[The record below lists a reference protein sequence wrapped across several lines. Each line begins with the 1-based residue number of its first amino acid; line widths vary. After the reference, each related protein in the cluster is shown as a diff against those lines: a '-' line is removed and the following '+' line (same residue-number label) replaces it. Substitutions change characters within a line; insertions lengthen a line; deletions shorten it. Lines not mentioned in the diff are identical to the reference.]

1 MRLKS
6 GDGLCDALRGTRVIN
21 IGDSLTHQL
30 VETWRVCRVPFSP
43 VFLIRGVPRPDGRV
57 YLGADQ
63 DAIDAPLRHRRDRY
77 KTQASAPHRVVV
89 AGPRRLRLQKER
101 GGPPVQGDRPG
112 ERVRAPVARRPAAA
126 APRPAQGGARERR
139 ARGAAAL
146 RRRRAL
152 FERGRVPVHRA
163 AAALEPRPLG
173 LPGARPERGQVRRGL
188 PEPDARLRDAL
199 LPRPA
204 FPFCR
209 GGRARGADGRAH
221 STPSPRRSNFSICAL
236 SRGRARGADGRA
248 YERVHGRASDPLHA
262 VDASNNCRHKASELS
277 VWRAVFGKGA
287 IEKDKK
293 KREKRKTRH
302 KAERTR
308 MAVVY
313 NCFAHLESIARFPR
327 PVGSCV
333 FVLLV
338 RRARLAWTLQSR
350 ETFYCPTRHRR
361 RRSRS

>member
-1 MRLKS
+1 MFAAS
-6 GDGLCDALRGTRVIN
+6 
-21 IGDSLTHQL
+21 
-30 VETWRVCRVPFSP
+30 FFP
-43 VFLIRGVPRPDGRV
+43 VFLIRVLIRGVPRPDGRV

-139 ARGAAAL
+139 ARGAAAF

-173 LPGARPERGQVRRGL
+173 LPGARPERGQVRRGF

-204 FPFCR
+204 FSFCRADEPAEPTVELTPRRRRDARTFRSVLCR
-209 GGRARGADGRAH
+209 GGRATEPIVEPTREPTAEPRTP
-221 STPSPRRSNFSICAL
+221 STPSPRRSNTAGTRRASCRSGGRSSA
-236 SRGRARGADGRA
+236 RARSRRTRGSARSGRSGTRPSA
-248 YERVHGRASDPLHA
+248 RAWPWSTTASRTSRASR
-262 VDASNNCRHKASELS
+262 VSR
-277 VWRAVFGKGA
+277 
-287 IEKDKK
+287 
-293 KREKRKTRH
+293 
-302 KAERTR
+302 
-308 MAVVY
+308 
-313 NCFAHLESIARFPR
+313 
-327 PVGSCV
+327 
-333 FVLLV
+333 VLLV
-338 RRARLAWTLQSR
+338 LVSSSFWCAEPAWRGPIRMTQQSR
-350 ETFYCPTRHRR
+350 ETLYRPTRRRR

>member
-1 MRLKS
+1 MEPTTTPSTRL
-6 GDGLCDALRGTRVIN
+6 
-21 IGDSLTHQL
+21 
-30 VETWRVCRVPFSP
+30 
-43 VFLIRGVPRPDGRV
+43 
-57 YLGADQ
+57 Y
-63 DAIDAPLRHRRDRY
+63 AIDATRY
-77 KTQASAPHRVVV
+77 KTQASAAHRVVV

-101 GGPPVQGDRPG
+101 GGPPVQRDRPG
-112 ERVRAPVARRPAAA
+112 ERVRAPDARRPTAA
-126 APRPAQGGARERR
+126 APRPAQGGARECR
-139 ARGAAAL
+139 ARGAAAQ
-146 RRRRAL
+146 RRRRAMR
-152 FERGRVPVHRA
+152 ERGHVPVHRA

-204 FPFCR
+204 FPFC
-209 GGRARGADGRAH
+209 
-221 STPSPRRSNFSICAL
+221 AL
-236 SRGRARGADGRA
+236 SRGRPRSRRSSLRESPRLSLG
-248 YERVHGRASDPLHA
+248 PLHA
-262 VDASNNCRHKASELS
+262 VDASNNRRHKASELS

-293 KREKRKTRH
+293 KRAKRKQRH
-302 KAERTR
+302 EAERTR